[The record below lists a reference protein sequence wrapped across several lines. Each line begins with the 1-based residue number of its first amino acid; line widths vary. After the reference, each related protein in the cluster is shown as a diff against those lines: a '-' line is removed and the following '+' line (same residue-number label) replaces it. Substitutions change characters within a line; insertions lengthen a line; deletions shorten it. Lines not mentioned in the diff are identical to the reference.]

1 MPYLKEE
8 DHVKLFQIRQ
18 YGLIMLVIG
27 QKLKIAEK
35 CIKIQAAVE
44 KPMYIV
50 QSVTE
55 AYALITLII
64 VPKTFIPNKSKIIK

>member
-8 DHVKLFQIRQ
+8 DHVKLLQIRQ

-35 CIKIQAAVE
+35 WIKIQAAVE

-50 QSVTE
+50 QSVT
-55 AYALITLII
+55 
-64 VPKTFIPNKSKIIK
+64 